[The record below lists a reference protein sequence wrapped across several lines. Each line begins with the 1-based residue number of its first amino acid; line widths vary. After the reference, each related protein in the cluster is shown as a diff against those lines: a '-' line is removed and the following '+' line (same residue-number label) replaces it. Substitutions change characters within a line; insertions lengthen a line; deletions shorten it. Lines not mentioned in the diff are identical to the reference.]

1 MADSDNVAATPLS
14 LNITFVESATVTGSF
29 LFIAHAASSG
39 NAQQDIAALLNT
51 SSPFNTAFTSMI
63 AAVFQSWLAESTST
77 YVTQLTAGLDSDS
90 ALVQAVD
97 TERLGLFS
105 HVQQPDVTVM
115 NATIVQ
121 DITNVLDASSSTVTR
136 YAYNVTVQVSVVTA
150 NLLSSVFV
158 DVLNATASRRRLLAM
173 PYMPHPAQQKL
184 SHVPDAGDAAATSCL
199 TATPQLIA
207 ASPRQ
212 LGCQDGII
220 SSRMIDNSN
229 VSNVSSSSSNSIN
242 SSSGNS
248 IGSSTTNTSSRMPD
262 VSRSSVSY
270 SRRKLRAT
278 QSSSAF
284 PLASLLMFKMDL
296 TLAAFQGTSG
306 CSTDNIADLF
316 YDGEAV
322 PAALDELCDGSEP
335 DWSLSQALL
344 EIANSSL
351 PLLQV

>member
-1 MADSDNVAATPLS
+1 MADSDNVASTPLS
-14 LNITFVESATVTGSF
+14 LNITFVQSATVTGSF

-51 SSPFNTAFTSMI
+51 SSPLNTAFTSTI
-63 AAVFQSWLAESTST
+63 ASVFQSWLAESTST

-105 HVQQPDVTVM
+105 HVQQPDVTVL

-121 DITNVLDASSSTVTR
+121 NLTNILDASSNTVTR
-136 YAYNVTVQVSVVTA
+136 YAYNVTIQVSVVTA

-173 PYMPHPAQQKL
+173 PYAPHTAQQKV
-184 SHVPDAGDAAATSCL
+184 SHVPDDGDAAAMRCF
-199 TATPQLIA
+199 TATPQPIA
-207 ASPRQ
+207 ASPIQ
-212 LGCQDGII
+212 LACQGDRV
-220 SSRMIDNSN
+220 SSCMIDNSN
-229 VSNVSSSSSNSIN
+229 VSSAISSSSSV
-242 SSSGNS
+242 
-248 IGSSTTNTSSRMPD
+248 IGSSHMPD
-262 VSRSSVSY
+262 LSRSNVGY
-270 SRRKLRAT
+270 GRRKLQAT

-284 PLASLLMFKMDL
+284 PLGSLLVFKMDL

-316 YDGEAV
+316 YVGEAV
-322 PAALDELCDGSEP
+322 PAALDELCDGSES